1 MVQAVQLPRQQKV
14 DKYFGSIILPS
25 HWPMA
30 EERAFPAM
38 NVVTTDR
45 CNCLG
50 EDHLDDLMCIAIDG
64 PPLPQWNASGVID
77 LCWKDKLCCQ
87 VLDKRSTPRLSH
99 SSSVV

>member
-1 MVQAVQLPRQQKV
+1 
-14 DKYFGSIILPS
+14 
-25 HWPMA
+25 MA

-38 NVVTTDR
+38 NVVKTDR

-99 SSSVV
+99 SSSVVDIDDSSNDEFDLQDWESFVYS